1 MKDRVSFF
9 IVLASKDTHTRSAAV
24 TFKSQT
30 VVFILHSFFLFFLVR
45 RQVPRFTHMLS
56 HFKQKRRIWGGG
68 RGRRYKKIM
77 KHHLRQQIHP
87 CFQQKTTKLSS
98 LREIGQETGP
108 RKKLKLAYRQGT
120 IHAHWFTGK
129 ERVRRDT
136 GRTWESLDTTRL
148 LMHTSGSKKAL
159 LSLYVSIYTGK
170 SEENHLQAACGT
182 RLTQTAYAAAGT
194 SDEARRPRAV
204 SQNGF

>member
-1 MKDRVSFF
+1 M
-9 IVLASKDTHTRSAAV
+9 
-24 TFKSQT
+24 
-30 VVFILHSFFLFFLVR
+30 
-45 RQVPRFTHMLS
+45 
-56 HFKQKRRIWGGG
+56 GGG
-68 RGRRYKKIM
+68 GGGRRYKKIM
-77 KHHLRQQIHP
+77 KHHMRQQIHP

-98 LREIGQETGP
+98 LRETGQETGP

-136 GRTWESLDTTRL
+136 GGTWESLDTTRL

-159 LSLYVSIYTGK
+159 LYLYVSIYREKQEAAWGP
-170 SEENHLQAACGT
+170 EENHRQAACGT
-182 RLTQTAYAAAGT
+182 RLTQTAHTAAGT

-204 SQNGF
+204 SQNRLCLTGESINSGMWESLLLPLSIFPSIMVFCNESVLHIKWPEYWSFSFSISNSNEY